1 VLVRQ
6 IAVVVAILGLSARA
20 LPHLAAPVRQMSDA
34 QILGTLG
41 AADANELEAA
51 KLAATKA
58 TNAAARAY
66 AAMLV
71 RDHSLSQKTGLDL
84 AKRRHIII
92 LLPPDTMMEITH
104 KQEMDQLNAL
114 SPDAFDKAFVQF
126 MVADHQALIARVAK
140 ALLPAARDPQLRAF
154 IRRLQP
160 TIRVH
165 QLKGQQWL
173 DSHK

>member
-1 VLVRQ
+1 MHVRLIAALV
-6 IAVVVAILGLSARA
+6 AAASLSARA
-20 LPHLAAPVRQMSDA
+20 LPHVHGTRAQITDA

-51 KLAATKA
+51 KLASTKS

-66 AAMLV
+66 AALLV
-71 RDHSLSQKTGLDL
+71 RDHTRSQQTGLAL
-84 AKRRHIII
+84 AKRLRITI
-92 LLPPDTMMEITH
+92 LMPPDTMMDVTH

-114 SPDAFDKAFVQF
+114 SPDAFDKAFVQS
-126 MVADHQALIARVAK
+126 MVTDHQAMIAKVAK
-140 ALLPAARDPQLRAF
+140 TLLPGVRNAEIRAF

-160 TIRVH
+160 TLKMH
-165 QLKGQQWL
+165 ELKGQEWL